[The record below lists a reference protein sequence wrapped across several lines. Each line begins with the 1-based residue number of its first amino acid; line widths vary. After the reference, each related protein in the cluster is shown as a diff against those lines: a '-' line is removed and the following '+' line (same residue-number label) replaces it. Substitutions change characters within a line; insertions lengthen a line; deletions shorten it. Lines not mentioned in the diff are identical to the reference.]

1 MPRWLQGHSFRA
13 DKRCI
18 YRLLQTNVNIRIT
31 AIVPMAPMNQASSRG
46 NAMRANVSGTSAC
59 PNGRFHCANAGH
71 KSAYIPSSHV
81 NDGVCDP
88 ECCDGSDEYDGQIHC
103 PNTCKTLGLAARKAA
118 EEAAK
123 TRMKGWKARMTYIET
138 AKRKKQEL
146 EAERDRLQTRIV
158 AAEQKEAELKVVLE
172 RAEARE
178 GKVSRFGEKIADRAR
193 ERIKEYKSA
202 ITGLRD
208 EIGYLVGHV
217 EKLERILTDLKKD
230 HNQNYHDM
238 AVKAAVSGWEELE
251 KEKIPDFGISEEVL
265 DNLEKEDVDLGDED
279 VDFTNEFDETVSLCN
294 IAQYPGST
302 SLTISI
308 SDSGLFSCRSQ
319 GFCEREG

>member
-1 MPRWLQGHSFRA
+1 
-13 DKRCI
+13 
-18 YRLLQTNVNIRIT
+18 
-31 AIVPMAPMNQASSRG
+31 
-46 NAMRANVSGTSAC
+46 
-59 PNGRFHCANAGH
+59 
-71 KSAYIPSSHV
+71 
-81 NDGVCDP
+81 
-88 ECCDGSDEYDGQIHC
+88 
-103 PNTCKTLGLAARKAA
+103 
-118 EEAAK
+118 
-123 TRMKGWKARMTYIET
+123 MTYIEM

-208 EIGYLVGHV
+208 EIGYLVGRV
-217 EKLERILTDLKKD
+217 EKLERILTDLRKD

-251 KEKIPDFGISEEVL
+251 KEEIPEFGISEEVL
-265 DNLEKEDVDLGDED
+265 DNLEKEDVDLGDDD

-294 IAQYPGST
+294 TARYPGSV
-302 SLTISI
+302 SLTVSI
-308 SDSGLFSCRSQ
+308 SDSGLFSCRGH
-319 GFCEREG
+319 GFCKREGLVYP

>member
-1 MPRWLQGHSFRA
+1 
-13 DKRCI
+13 
-18 YRLLQTNVNIRIT
+18 
-31 AIVPMAPMNQASSRG
+31 MNQVAILRPG
-46 NAMRANVSGTSAC
+46 HRANVSGTSAC
-59 PNGRFHCANAGH
+59 PNGQFHCTNAGH
-71 KSAYIPSSHV
+71 KPAYIPSSHV

-103 PNTCKTLGLAARKAA
+103 PNICKSLGLAARKAA

-123 TRMKGWKARMTYIET
+123 TTMKGWKVRTSYIET

-146 EAERDRLQTRIV
+146 EVERDQLQTRII

-178 GKVSRFGEKIADRAR
+178 SKVSRFGERIADRAR

-202 ITGLRD
+202 LTGLRD
-208 EIGYLVGHV
+208 EIGYLVGRV

-238 AVKAAVSGWEELE
+238 AVKAAILGWEELE
-251 KEKIPDFGISEEVL
+251 KEEIPEFGISEEVL
-265 DNLEKEDVDLGDED
+265 DNLEKEDVDLGDDD

-294 IAQYPGST
+294 LALYPGSV
-302 SLTISI
+302 SLTVSI
-308 SDSGLFSCRSQ
+308 SNSGLFSCSCH
-319 GFCEREG
+319 GFCKGEG